1 LQLHRPTAVR
11 QVATAPP
18 HHRQT
23 LSCLVA
29 VYRLSSRS
37 AVRVLADVLYFVILK
52 ILIELLRKLLHGHT
66 IILGHDA
73 VSLSSRISTFR
84 DVLISLSTGDLS
96 FIMNH
101 L

>member
-1 LQLHRPTAVR
+1 
-11 QVATAPP
+11 
-18 HHRQT
+18 
-23 LSCLVA
+23 VA
-29 VYRLSSRS
+29 VYRLSSLS
-37 AVRVLADVLYFVILK
+37 AVRVLVDVLYFVTLN

-73 VSLSSRISTFR
+73 EFLSSRISTFR
-84 DVLISLSTGDLS
+84 DMLISPSTGDLS